1 MARINAHY
9 AEKNDLAISVYF
21 GYTENTGSTVSGRL
35 KGRGRQKRARRAEI
49 YGTMING
56 DNMTEL
62 ERSRMQDMIRRLNE
76 ASEAYYGGRDEIM
89 SNYEWDALFDELAR
103 LEEETGTVLPDSPT
117 QKVNAASEDNIA
129 GEKEAHEYPA
139 LSLAKTKKIEDL
151 QEWAGERPVWLS
163 WKLDGLTLV
172 LTYDGGRLTKILTRG
187 NGSVGTNISFMKT
200 AIRGFPQEVEDQ
212 GHLVVRGEATI
223 SYPEF
228 EKLNATISDPAER
241 FANPRNLASGTLA
254 LDAKRLDEVRERKVT
269 FHAFT
274 LVHTDREI
282 VSWGERM
289 DYLDR
294 LGFTT
299 VDRERTDAR
308 KLPETVAEW
317 TRRVESGEM
326 QIPVDGLV
334 ICYDDTLYAAT
345 GSVTGHHATRAGYAF
360 KWQDETARTILRLV
374 EWSCGATT
382 ITPVAIF
389 DPVQL
394 EGTTVSRASLV
405 NLSEMDRL
413 GIGEN
418 DRTEIEVI
426 KSNKIIPK
434 VVKVVKTFGRYTIPE
449 RCPACEGPVSIATG
463 PSGAQTLKCDN
474 PECPAKNLKKFE
486 RFVSKSGMDIDGL
499 SIETLRDFVGCG
511 FVHSFADIF
520 RLSRYA
526 GEIQQL
532 EGFGKKS
539 CDNLLAAIEKSRTG
553 TSAVRFLNALSIPQI
568 GIDAAKRLID
578 AYGWPGF
585 AEVLEQDTDFS
596 DVNGFGP
603 ERSAFIRNWYAE
615 EKNRSVFGEL
625 LEILRIPA
633 AEPVTEVKG
642 GLGGLTFVITG
653 DVHTF
658 KNRDAFKAYVEAN
671 GGKVAGS
678 VSKKTSYLVNND
690 AESTSSKNVKA
701 RELGIPILSEDE
713 FIAQFGQG

>member
-1 MARINAHY
+1 
-9 AEKNDLAISVYF
+9 
-21 GYTENTGSTVSGRL
+21 
-35 KGRGRQKRARRAEI
+35 
-49 YGTMING
+49 
-56 DNMTEL
+56 MTEL
-62 ERSRMQDMIRRLNE
+62 DRNRMQEMIRRLNE

-89 SNYEWDALFDELAR
+89 SNFEWDALFDELTKM
-103 LEEETGTVLPDSPT
+103 EEETGLILPNSPT
-117 QKVNAASEDNIA
+117 QKVNTASEDNIA

-139 LSLAKTKKIEDL
+139 LSLAKTKKVEDL

-172 LTYDGGRLTKILTRG
+172 LTYDGGKLTKILTRG
-187 NGSVGTNISFMKT
+187 NGSVGTNITFMKT
-200 AIRGFPQEVEDQ
+200 ALKGVPPEVADR

-223 SYPEF
+223 SYPDF

-254 LDAKRLDEVRERKVT
+254 LDAKRLDEVRQRNVT
-269 FHAFT
+269 FNAFT
-274 LVHTDREI
+274 LVHTDEEI
-282 VSWGERM
+282 VSWGARM

-299 VDRERTDAR
+299 VERELTDAQ

-334 ICYDDTLYAAT
+334 INYNDTAFAAT
-345 GSVTGHHATRAGYAF
+345 GSITGHHATRAGFAF
-360 KWQDETARTILRLV
+360 KWQDEVAQTTLRLV

-418 DRTEIEVI
+418 GKTEIEVI

-434 VVKVVKTFGRYTIPE
+434 VVGVVKAVGKYTLPE
-449 RCPACEGPVSIATG
+449 HCPACEGPVSIATG

-474 PECPAKNLKKFE
+474 PACPAKNLKKFE

-499 SIETLRDFVGCG
+499 SIESLRDFVGCG
-511 FVHSFADIF
+511 FIHSFADIF

-526 GEIQQL
+526 NEIQQL

-539 CDNLLAAIEKSRTG
+539 CDNLLAAIEKSGGSTD
-553 TSAVRFLNALSIPQI
+553 AVHFLNALSIPQI
-568 GIDAAKRLID
+568 GIDAAKRLVD

-585 AEVLEQDTDFS
+585 VQALEEGRDFAEA
-596 DVNGFGP
+596 NGMGP
-603 ERSAFIRNWYAE
+603 ERSALIRSWYADE
-615 EKNRSVFGEL
+615 ENRGVFREL
-625 LEILRIPA
+625 LEILHIPP

-642 GLGGLTFVITG
+642 SCVGLTFVITG
-653 DVHTF
+653 DVHRF
-658 KNRDAFKAYVEAN
+658 KNRDAFKAYVEKN

-678 VSKKTSYLVNND
+678 VSKKTDYLVNND
-690 AESTSSKNVKA
+690 TESTSSKNVKA
-701 RELGIPILSEDE
+701 RELGIPILSEEAFLARFGPDE
-713 FIAQFGQG
+713 GEGFS

>member
-1 MARINAHY
+1 
-9 AEKNDLAISVYF
+9 
-21 GYTENTGSTVSGRL
+21 
-35 KGRGRQKRARRAEI
+35 
-49 YGTMING
+49 
-56 DNMTEL
+56 MTEF
-62 ERSRMQDMIRRLNE
+62 ERSRMQEMIRRLNE

-89 SNYEWDALFDELAR
+89 SNFEWDALFDELNR
-103 LEEETGTVLPDSPT
+103 LEEETGVVLPDSPT
-117 QKVNAASEDNIA
+117 QKVNAAAEDNIA

-139 LSLAKTKKIEDL
+139 LSLAKTKKVDEL
-151 QEWAGERPVWLS
+151 QAWAGDRPVWLS

-172 LTYDGGRLTKILTRG
+172 LTYDGGKLSKILTRG
-187 NGSVGTNISFMKT
+187 NGSVGTNITFMKT
-200 AIRGFPQEVEDQ
+200 AIRGVPLDVEDR

-228 EKLNATISDPAER
+228 EKLNAMISDPQER

-269 FHAFT
+269 FNAFT
-274 LVHTDREI
+274 LVHTDQEI
-282 VSWGERM
+282 ASWGARM

-294 LGFTT
+294 LGFIT
-299 VDRERTDAR
+299 VDRELSDAQ

-317 TRRVESGEM
+317 THRVESGEM

-334 ICYDDTLYAAT
+334 VCYDDTLYAAT
-345 GSVTGHHATRAGYAF
+345 GSVTGHHATRAGLAF
-360 KWQDETARTILRLV
+360 KWQDEVAQTVLRQV

-382 ITPVAIF
+382 ITPIAIF

-418 DRTEIEVI
+418 DSTEIEVI

-434 VVKVVKTFGRYTIPE
+434 VVGVIKAIGKYTVPE
-449 RCPACEGPVSIATG
+449 HCPSCEGAVSVAIG
-463 PSGAQTLKCDN
+463 PSGARTLKCEN

-511 FVHSFADIF
+511 FIHTFADVY
-520 RLSRYA
+520 RLYRYA
-526 GEIQQL
+526 EEIRQL
-532 EGFGKKS
+532 EGFGQKS

-553 TSAVRFLNALSIPQI
+553 TDAVHFLNALSIPQI
-568 GIDAAKRLID
+568 GIDAAKRLVD

-585 AEVLEQDTDFS
+585 VQALEQSTDFS
-596 DVNGFGP
+596 SVNGLGP
-603 ERSAFIRNWYAE
+603 ERSAFISNWYAD
-615 EKNRSVFGEL
+615 EKTKNVFREL
-625 LEILRIPA
+625 LEILNIPD

-642 GLGGLTFVITG
+642 SCVGLTFVITG
-653 DVHTF
+653 DVHRF
-658 KNRDAFKAYVEAN
+658 RNRDAFKAYVEAN

-690 AESTSSKNVKA
+690 VESTSSKNMKA
-701 RELGIPILSEDE
+701 RELGIPILSEED
-713 FIAQFGQG
+713 FIAQFGQ

>member
-1 MARINAHY
+1 
-9 AEKNDLAISVYF
+9 
-21 GYTENTGSTVSGRL
+21 
-35 KGRGRQKRARRAEI
+35 
-49 YGTMING
+49 
-56 DNMTEL
+56 MTEL
-62 ERSRMQDMIRRLNE
+62 DRNRMQEMIRRLNE

-89 SNYEWDALFDELAR
+89 SNFEWDALFDELTR
-103 LEEETGTVLPDSPT
+103 MEEETGLILPNSPT
-117 QKVNAASEDNIA
+117 QKVNTAAEDNIA

-139 LSLAKTKKIEDL
+139 LSLAKTKKVEDL

-172 LTYDGGRLTKILTRG
+172 LTYDGGKLTKILTRG
-187 NGSVGTNISFMKT
+187 NGSVGTNITFMKN
-200 AIRGFPQEVEDQ
+200 ALKGVPPEVADR

-223 SYPEF
+223 SYPDF

-254 LDAKRLDEVRERKVT
+254 LDAKRLDEVRQRNVT
-269 FHAFT
+269 FNAFT
-274 LVHTDREI
+274 LVHTDEEI
-282 VSWGERM
+282 VSWGARM

-299 VDRERTDAR
+299 VERELTDAQ

-334 ICYDDTLYAAT
+334 INYDDTAFAAT
-345 GSVTGHHATRAGYAF
+345 GSITGHHATRAGFAF
-360 KWQDETARTILRLV
+360 KWQDEVAQTTLRLV

-418 DRTEIEVI
+418 GKTEIEVI

-434 VVKVVKTFGRYTIPE
+434 VVGVVKAVGKYTLPE
-449 RCPACEGPVSIATG
+449 HCPACEGPVSIATG

-474 PECPAKNLKKFE
+474 PACPAKNLKKFE

-499 SIETLRDFVGCG
+499 SIESLRDFVGCG
-511 FVHSFADIF
+511 FIHSFADIF

-526 GEIQQL
+526 EEIQQL

-539 CDNLLAAIEKSRTG
+539 CDNLLAAIEKSGGSTD
-553 TSAVRFLNALSIPQI
+553 AVHFLNALSIPQI
-568 GIDAAKRLID
+568 GIDAAKRLVD

-585 AEVLEQDTDFS
+585 VQALEEGRDFAEV
-596 DVNGFGP
+596 NGMGP
-603 ERSAFIRNWYAE
+603 ERSALIRSWYADE
-615 EKNRSVFGEL
+615 ENRGVFREL
-625 LEILRIPA
+625 LEILHIPP

-642 GLGGLTFVITG
+642 SCVGLTFVITG
-653 DVHTF
+653 DVHRF
-658 KNRDAFKAYVEAN
+658 KNRDAFKAYVEKN

-678 VSKKTSYLVNND
+678 VSKKTDYLVNND
-690 AESTSSKNVKA
+690 TESTSSKNVKA
-701 RELGIPILSEDE
+701 RELGIPILSEEAFLARFGPDE
-713 FIAQFGQG
+713 GEGFS